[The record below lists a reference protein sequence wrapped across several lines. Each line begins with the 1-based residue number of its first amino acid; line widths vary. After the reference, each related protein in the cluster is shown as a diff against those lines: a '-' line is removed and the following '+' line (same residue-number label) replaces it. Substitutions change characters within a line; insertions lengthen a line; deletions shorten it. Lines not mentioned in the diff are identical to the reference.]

1 MKVKKDTVI
10 RYKLV
15 IYSLVFIWIFFFL
28 RLGYIQIFR
37 NIYYSKKARK
47 QGIEKIIVRP
57 ERGKIYDRNGNTI
70 ATNVETKTLVAFPGK
85 IEDKNKT
92 ASLLSKHSYGDYS
105 EVMKKLNRG
114 HFAYVERNI
123 RELPPEEI
131 RNIDGIDILQDRKR
145 YYPYGHLC
153 SSVVGFVGTEYRGLE
168 GLEFRLDSLLGG
180 KPGWAYLQ
188 KSPSGVLYPH
198 PALPE
203 KSAEFG
209 SDIVLTI
216 DIDIQSIVLSELQK
230 VLESTSAEDGVV
242 IVLNPKTGE
251 ILAMVNLPSYN
262 PNKPLNYDRKL
273 WVNRA
278 ISELFEPGSTF
289 KIVTATSAI
298 EEKLYELDEI
308 VEEGK
313 GSIKIGRVKIQDAEE
328 HGPLTFVEFVEHS
341 SNVAATKIAQ
351 RIGKKKFY
359 CCARSFGFGTRTKIN
374 LPGEGKGNLGNP
386 LNWSPL
392 KFATMSFGQGVSV
405 TALQLVFAY
414 GAIAN
419 EGVLLRPQLVKSIIS
434 SEGDTIYSSAPV
446 EVRRVMK
453 KKTSGILRDILLGA
467 VNCGTGKFAKMEG
480 VKIAGKTGTAEKS
493 KPIIGYEKGE
503 YVASFIGFF
512 PADDP
517 QLLIGIFID
526 EPKGLY
532 WGGYVA
538 APLFRRISKR
548 ILCLKNYNSKII
560 NNLVAN
566 KPEL

>member
-1 MKVKKDTVI
+1 MRVKKESII
-10 RYKLV
+10 RYKVV
-15 IYSLVFIWIFFFL
+15 IYLLVFIWVLFFL

-37 NIYYSKKARK
+37 NVYYSKKARK
-47 QGIEKIIVRP
+47 QNIEKIIVRP
-57 ERGKIYDRNGNTI
+57 ERGKIYDRNGKII

-85 IEDKNKT
+85 IEDKRKT
-92 ASLLSKHSYGDYS
+92 ASLLSKYGYGDYS
-105 EVMKKLNRG
+105 KVLEKLNNG
-114 HFAYVERNI
+114 HFVYIERNL
-123 RELPPEEI
+123 RGLPPEEI
-131 RNIDGIDILQDRKR
+131 RNIEGIDILQDRKR

-168 GLEFRLDSLLGG
+168 GLEFKLDSVLGG

-188 KSPSGVLYPH
+188 KSPSGLLYPH

-209 SDIVLTI
+209 KNVILTI

-230 VLESTSAEDGVV
+230 ALESTSAEDGIVV
-242 IVLNPKTGE
+242 VVNPKTGE

-262 PNKPLNYDRKL
+262 PNKPFNYDRKL
-273 WVNRA
+273 WINRA
-278 ISELFEPGSTF
+278 ISKLFEPGSTF

-298 EEKLYELDEI
+298 EEKLFDLDDI

-313 GSIKIGRVKIQDAEE
+313 GSVKIGGVKIQDAEE

-351 RIGKKKFY
+351 RVGKKKFY
-359 CCARSFGFGTRTKIN
+359 CYARAFGFGSRTKVN

-386 LNWSPL
+386 LHWSPL

-414 GAIAN
+414 GAVAN
-419 EGVLLRPQLVKSIIS
+419 EGILLRPQLVKSIIS
-434 SEGDTIYSSAPV
+434 SEGDIIYNSASV

-453 KKTSGILRDILLGA
+453 KKTASILKDILIGV
-467 VNCGTGKFAKMEG
+467 VNCGTGKFARIDG

-493 KPIIGYEKGE
+493 KPITGYEKGE

-512 PADDP
+512 PAEDP
-517 QLLIGIFID
+517 QLLIGVFID

-532 WGGYVA
+532 WGGYIA
-538 APLFRRISKR
+538 APLFKRISRR
-548 ILCLKNYNSKII
+548 ILCLKTYNNKII
-560 NNLVAN
+560 NNLVAR
-566 KPEL
+566 KSEL